1 MQSASRAESPNIPHR
16 WLAEEAAVLAIELS
30 GALVA
35 DFEGRAGGVQT
46 IHEHAFASGLQM
58 KLFLILK
65 RARGGERAEMMVQ
78 RRDTH
83 AREVGK
89 ISTRSGF
96 AKLALTQAIAFAVR

>member
-1 MQSASRAESPNIPHR
+1 MQSAPRAESPNIPHR

-65 RARGGERAEMMVQ
+65 RARGGERAGMMVQ
-78 RRDTH
+78 RRETH

-96 AKLALTQAIAFAVR
+96 AELALTQAIVCAE